1 MRENVMCNI
10 QYYYLNITSTQ
21 KYHKAFLPF
30 FLMVRH
36 IYTVLWA
43 TTALQMMWFSWC
55 CSLALQPSAKWTHLQ
70 IEGNDSLLENCALF
84 PHWEGIN
91 VCFMV
96 LWMSHRK
103 VNWWGHN
110 KRHLYPNVNPYQC
123 SSIAWSCLNLELW
136 HLGGLWGIPV
146 DSPSRW
152 QLPGHLALEEDL
164 VWESTRPPSRNW
176 KTLMYKRVCGIPCLY
191 LMCFHIKRWE

>member
-1 MRENVMCNI
+1 MDKYSEQLNNI
-10 QYYYLNITSTQ
+10 FVLFIYLHALVHLESNRDSLGCKQLSFTVVS
-21 KYHKAFLPF
+21 PF
-30 FLMVRH
+30 FPP
-36 IYTVLWA
+36 YTIVW
-43 TTALQMMWFSWC
+43 SW
-55 CSLALQPSAKWTHLQ
+55 QSAAKVNLQ

-123 SSIAWSCLNLELW
+123 SSIAWSYLNLELW
-136 HLGGLWGIPV
+136 HLGGLWGRPV